1 MVPIPS
7 FLAARRL
14 IPMSSRKITSPALTS
29 NFFNANSKNSGSGFL
44 QSGGEEI
51 SASEPSDLL
60 FSRTAEEIKVE
71 GYGGGGIECSPHP
84 DDATLDIIIKKLFQH
99 LV

>member
-14 IPMSSRKITSPALTS
+14 IPMSSRKITSSALTS

-60 FSRTAEEIKVE
+60 FSRTAEEIQVE
-71 GYGGGGIECSPHP
+71 GYGGGVECSPHP